1 MRMMMPVRDSRQRM
15 CSDAEKYSIYVL
27 WLSGCSHTAIARL
40 TGLAESQ
47 VRGIVSRSP
56 WRNRTC
62 IPREERQ
69 RLLED
74 YRVVRLDDD
83 GLPIDG
89 GLLDRHDWVPR
100 EEPRILSLS

>member
-1 MRMMMPVRDSRQRM
+1 MH
-15 CSDAEKYSIYVL
+15 SDKAKYCTYVL
-27 WLSGCSHTAIARL
+27 WLSGCSRQTIAGW

-56 WRNRTC
+56 WHNRTS

-69 RLLED
+69 RLLQD
-74 YRVVRLDDD
+74 YRAVRFNGD
-83 GLPIDG
+83 GTAIDG

-100 EEPRILSLS
+100 DEGYYLQPQSSYRQQRSVNA